1 MANKKIGF
9 YGKLEST
16 ANNKA
21 ENLYIIV
28 NKIFNGSFVV
38 L

>member
-16 ANNKA
+16 ANNKV
-21 ENLYIIV
+21 ENLYIV
-28 NKIFNGSFVV
+28 
-38 L
+38 